1 MLIEFK
7 LSMPNIGSW
16 DGKWT
21 GEDNYY
27 ARVINITKRWGSGKK
42 ANELVKQILDKGS
55 FYYDFRDGWG
65 MSIAVRE
72 VDSKE
77 AAKIRKK
84 SKGFCGYD
92 WAIESILQNQKI
104 VC

>member
-1 MLIEFK
+1 MLLEFK
-7 LSMPNIGSW
+7 LSMPQVGSW
-16 DGKWT
+16 NGKWT

-27 ARVINITKRWGSGKK
+27 ARVINISKKWGTGKTAK
-42 ANELVKQILDKGS
+42 ELIKQMLDEGS

-65 MSIAVRE
+65 MSVSVRE

-84 SKGFCGYD
+84 SAGFCGYD
-92 WAIESILQNQKI
+92 WAIDSILQHQKI
-104 VC
+104 MR